1 MKLSIRQIFFNL
13 KLALAFLGLGV
24 TFLSIELITIS
35 EYSNRLSALKNQ
47 HLLIKKIMTTD
58 LSDSAMATITINSDL
73 AELQLFTK
81 LSNQNVKL
89 DLFIRTQGEQESLG
103 HMLTSSSGI
112 FQEAALF
119 WAESMGNS
127 RRSMYDRMET
137 AKNLYIVDIDRMI
150 DYQIQLIIDAVS
162 MAKTTVLILFIFGIL
177 VFFFYQWRLKQIYH
191 DIKHACAID
200 STGEKSE
207 ATTEELDF
215 IVRKLSRKMPTS
227 NTNPIL
233 LNPQSGL
240 NNEKGMIAV
249 YNTKRN
255 SKIVGT
261 LFLTL
266 FEIDKYHELSSKL
279 SKEELNDITR
289 KLGEILSMYEQPFDV
304 IGHLENN
311 TFAFLMARSTKDT
324 ALGDAEKIISSVAE
338 SVFPIST
345 GAIKITLSGGF
356 LLKVPSKTLEEAL
369 GDAAKISVK
378 AKDTGGNRIAQLRES
393 ASVFK

>member
-89 DLFIRTQGEQESLG
+89 DLFIRTQGEQESLR

-162 MAKTTVLILFIFGIL
+162 MAKTTVLILFIFGFL

-191 DIKHACAID
+191 DIKHVCAID

>member
-162 MAKTTVLILFIFGIL
+162 MAKTTVLILFIFGFL

>member
-89 DLFIRTQGEQESLG
+89 DLFIRTQGEQESLR

-162 MAKTTVLILFIFGIL
+162 MAKTTVLILFIFGFL

>member
-58 LSDSAMATITINSDL
+58 LSDSAMATITINRDL

-304 IGHLENN
+304 IGHLDNN
-311 TFAFLMARSTKDT
+311 TFAFLMARSTKDA

-338 SVFPIST
+338 SVFPISS

-378 AKDTGGNRIAQLRES
+378 AKDAGGNRIAQLRES
-393 ASVFK
+393 AGVFK

>member
-89 DLFIRTQGEQESLG
+89 DLFIRTQGEQESLR

-150 DYQIQLIIDAVS
+150 DYQIKLIIDAVS
-162 MAKTTVLILFIFGIL
+162 MAKTTVLILFIFGFL
-177 VFFFYQWRLKQIYH
+177 VFFL
-191 DIKHACAID
+191 
-200 STGEKSE
+200 
-207 ATTEELDF
+207 
-215 IVRKLSRKMPTS
+215 
-227 NTNPIL
+227 
-233 LNPQSGL
+233 
-240 NNEKGMIAV
+240 
-249 YNTKRN
+249 
-255 SKIVGT
+255 
-261 LFLTL
+261 
-266 FEIDKYHELSSKL
+266 
-279 SKEELNDITR
+279 
-289 KLGEILSMYEQPFDV
+289 
-304 IGHLENN
+304 
-311 TFAFLMARSTKDT
+311 
-324 ALGDAEKIISSVAE
+324 
-338 SVFPIST
+338 
-345 GAIKITLSGGF
+345 
-356 LLKVPSKTLEEAL
+356 
-369 GDAAKISVK
+369 
-378 AKDTGGNRIAQLRES
+378 
-393 ASVFK
+393 